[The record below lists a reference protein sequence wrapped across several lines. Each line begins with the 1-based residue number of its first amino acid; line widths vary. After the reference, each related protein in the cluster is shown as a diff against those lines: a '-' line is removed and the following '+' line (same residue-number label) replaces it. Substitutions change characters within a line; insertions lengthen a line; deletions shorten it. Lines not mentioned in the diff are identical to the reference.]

1 VQRALEKVPEI
12 AEDFKILGCY
22 HEMRVES

>member
-1 VQRALEKVPEI
+1 VQRALEKVPKI
-12 AEDFKILGCY
+12 AEGFKILGCY